1 MNRVATSCRVSLNGR
16 PIETSRKEFDL
27 LVMLASKPRQMVTRS
42 ALMEQIW
49 DGSWP
54 SRTLDTHVNTLR
66 RKLGGGEWITT
77 VRGIGFRFVGDGAMK
92 TA

>member
-1 MNRVATSCRVSLNGR
+1 
-16 PIETSRKEFDL
+16 
-27 LVMLASKPRQMVTRS
+27 MLASKPRQMVTRS